1 MPLHRPSKGAVR
13 SGLLSG
19 TILFI
24 VHLKYFAVSEEEVC
38 TCKVVCFSNLNLL
51 LFAVRVAVAVAVV
64 A

>member
-24 VHLKYFAVSEEEVC
+24 VHLKYFAVSEEE
-38 TCKVVCFSNLNLL
+38 
-51 LFAVRVAVAVAVV
+51 
-64 A
+64 